1 MTRTAF
7 GDCIGCNEPIRPP
20 YLSFAV
26 MRLEQIGDRGETTI
40 HNWEEIDV
48 CDGCAA
54 KLTANDLHRLV
65 SAEGAE
71 A

>member
-1 MTRTAF
+1 MSRTAF
-7 GDCIGCNEPIRPP
+7 GSCVGCDQPIRPP

-26 MRLEQIGDRGETTI
+26 MRLEQEPGTDPVI
-40 HNWEEIDV
+40 HNWDEVDV
-48 CDGCAA
+48 CNDCAA

-65 SAEGAE
+65 SAEDVE